1 MVLGRLREQ
10 NLWWGDPSAIDRD
23 ASLREVAGSPFQRH
37 LPLVEALRIDLPI
50 VYTLRG
56 PRQVGKTTAL
66 KMLAKRLIESGVP
79 STNVLYYS
87 RDLEREPDAIV
98 EVVNRGRAVGSEGR
112 RFFLLDEVSAVPDW
126 QRAVKYLRDNTPA
139 RDDFFLLTGS
149 IASDIRKGAERLP
162 GRRGPTADLDKI
174 LLPLSFAEFA
184 AAVDPS
190 LPKVEARLQADA
202 LLSDAEEA
210 AAVLDRNLVYLPALE
225 RHLEA
230 YAHVGGFPAAVH
242 DYLAGGMREVTDA
255 TIRILWDVIAGDV
268 SRIGRDP
275 ATAMKLFERI
285 AICLG
290 TPISWT
296 QLAEAIGVASP
307 VTAEEY
313 TRALAEAF
321 ELLVVYAWDT
331 SRATRAPKKGK
342 KLYVVDPIL
351 LRLPERITY
360 STRLPPLPL
369 LVENIVALAMFH
381 SAERDLVE
389 AFPVP
394 QALFHWRST
403 AGKEIDFLLGRSAS
417 KLPLEVKYQQSV
429 SGRDTLVMRQS
440 FGRGILLS
448 RNTLDMK
455 GPVVIVP
462 AALFLWL
469 QEQ

>member
-1 MVLGRLREQ
+1 MVLERLREQ
-10 NLWWGDPSAIDRD
+10 NPWWGDPSAIDRD
-23 ASLREVAGSPFQRH
+23 PHLRELAGSPFQRP

-66 KMLAKRLIESGVP
+66 KTLAKRLIESGVP

-87 RDLEREPDAIV
+87 LDLEREPDAIV
-98 EVVNRGRAVGSEGR
+98 ELVNRGRAVGSQGR

-162 GRRGPTADLDKI
+162 GRRGPAADLDKI

-184 AAVDPS
+184 SAIDPS
-190 LPKVEARLQADA
+190 LPKVEARLRANA
-202 LLSDAEEA
+202 LMSDAEDA
-210 AAVLDRNLVYLPALE
+210 ATTFERNLVYLPALE

-230 YAHVGGFPAAVH
+230 YAHVGGFPTAVR
-242 DYLAGGMREVTDA
+242 DYLASGTREVTDA

-275 ATAMKLFERI
+275 ATAMKLLERV
-285 AICLG
+285 ATSLG

-296 QLAEAIGVASP
+296 QLAEAMGVASP
-307 VTAEEY
+307 ATAEEY

-331 SRATRAPKKGK
+331 SHATRAPKKGK
-342 KLYVVDPIL
+342 KLYAVDPIL

-369 LVENIVALAMFH
+369 LVENIVALAMFR

-403 AGKEIDFLLGRSAS
+403 TGKEIDFLLGRKAS
-417 KLPLEVKYQQSV
+417 KLPLEVKYQQTI
-429 SGRDTLVMRQS
+429 SGRDTLVIRRS
-440 FGRGILLS
+440 FGGGILLS

>member
-1 MVLGRLREQ
+1 MVLERLREQ
-10 NLWWGDPSAIDRD
+10 NPWWGDPTAIERD
-23 ASLREVAGSPFQRH
+23 PHLRELAGSPFQRP
-37 LPLVEALRIDLPI
+37 LPSIEALRIDLPI

-66 KMLAKRLIESGVP
+66 KTLAKRLIASGVP
-79 STNVLYYS
+79 SANVLYYS
-87 RDLEREPDAIV
+87 LDLEREPDAIV

-112 RFFLLDEVSAVPDW
+112 RYFLLDEVSAVPDW

-139 RDDFFLLTGS
+139 REDLFLLTGS

-162 GRRGPTADLDKI
+162 GRRGPATDLDKI

-184 AAVDPS
+184 SATDPS
-190 LPKVEARLQADA
+190 LPKIETRLQTDA
-202 LLSDAEEA
+202 LISDTNDVSAILE
-210 AAVLDRNLVYLPALE
+210 RNLVYLPSLE

-230 YAHVGGFPAAVH
+230 YAHFGGFPAAVR
-242 DYLAGGMREVTDA
+242 DYLASGTREVTDA

-275 ATAMKLFERI
+275 ATAMKLLERV
-285 AICLG
+285 AISLG
-290 TPISWT
+290 SPISWT
-296 QLAEAIGVASP
+296 QLAEAMGVASP
-307 VTAEEY
+307 ATAEEY

-321 ELLVVYAWDT
+321 ELVVVYAWDA

-342 KLYVVDPIL
+342 KLYSVDPIL

-360 STRLPPLPL
+360 STRLPPLSL
-369 LVENIVALAMFH
+369 LVENIVALAMFRA
-381 SAERDLVE
+381 AERDLIE

-403 AGKEIDFLLGRSAS
+403 AGKEIDFLIGRAAS
-417 KLPLEVKYQQSV
+417 KLPVEVKYQQSI

-455 GPVVIVP
+455 GPVMIVP